1 MENKIK
7 KSKFSDIIEEEDMDE
22 SEKVLDDEIK
32 E

>member
-7 KSKFSDIIEEEDMDE
+7 KSKFSEPIEEDIDE
-22 SEKVLDDEIK
+22 NEKELDDEIK